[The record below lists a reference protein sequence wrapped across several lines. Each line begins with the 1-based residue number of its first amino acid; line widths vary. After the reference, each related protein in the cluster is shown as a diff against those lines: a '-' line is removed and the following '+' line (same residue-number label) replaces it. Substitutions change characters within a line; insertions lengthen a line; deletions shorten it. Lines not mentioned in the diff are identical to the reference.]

1 MVPEVSLAY
10 AVHSKNVLM
19 SDYLR
24 CRTPPDKLAENN
36 IGNPRSEE
44 HTQQV
49 VTDFGPETSW
59 STWGIDAD
67 VIVRH

>member
-1 MVPEVSLAY
+1 
-10 AVHSKNVLM
+10 M
-19 SDYLR
+19 SNYLR

-36 IGNPRSEE
+36 IGNPRTEE
-44 HTQQV
+44 HTRQV
-49 VTDFGPETSW
+49 IRDFGPETSW

>member
-1 MVPEVSLAY
+1 
-10 AVHSKNVLM
+10 M

-24 CRTPPDKLAENN
+24 CRAPPDKLAENN
-36 IGNPRSEE
+36 AGNPRSEA

-49 VTDFGPETSW
+49 IRDFGPETSW